1 MTYTRHGVDFE
12 EVRGPR
18 ESLSV
23 LSGGSGGREEICMPC
38 LCTQVSH
45 QAWGPELKSP
55 GVITKLLVCEATN
68 SLWLWK
74 FTQGQWIG
82 RRLNLS
88 AD

>member
-12 EVRGPR
+12 EVRWPR

-45 QAWGPELKSP
+45 QAWGPKLES
-55 GVITKLLVCEATN
+55 GSDNKLLVCEATN